1 MEKKNILIILGS
13 LIAILSFIL
22 IFTGF
27 NKSEE
32 VKYYVVSFDSN
43 GGTFVSAKAVKENDK
58 VVKPEKPTKEGYT
71 FVEWLLE
78 DKVYDFNSVVTSD
91 IVLKAKWEE
100 FTEVEESFVVK
111 FNTDGGTKIEDQTV
125 NKGAKVEKPITPTK
139 EGHVFKEWILN
150 NKAYDFNLVV
160 EKDIELKAVWEKE
173 EQKQDVK
180 SYTVTFDAKGG
191 SSVKSQTVKEGNKV
205 SKPSNP
211 TRSGYTFEGWTLNGN
226 SYNFNTKVTKNIT
239 LVASWKKVEE
249 VKPEVKSYTVT
260 FDSKGG
266 SSVKSQ
272 TVEEGKAATKPS
284 DPTRSGYTF
293 GGWTLNGSAYDFNT
307 KVTKNITLVA
317 NWKEIEKPVVK
328 NYTIK
333 VSMVDSYSPDRILS
347 VYENG
352 SKIGF
357 KSISYTDGTY
367 LCSGS
372 NSTVSVGD
380 ITGETR
386 FKVILN
392 DGTEVTATVE

>member
-266 SSVKSQ
+266 SS
-272 TVEEGKAATKPS
+272 EKAKLLKRA
-284 DPTRSGYTF
+284 RLQQNQVIQQEVGIH
-293 GGWTLNGSAYDFNT
+293 L
-307 KVTKNITLVA
+307 
-317 NWKEIEKPVVK
+317 E
-328 NYTIK
+328 
-333 VSMVDSYSPDRILS
+333 
-347 VYENG
+347 
-352 SKIGF
+352 
-357 KSISYTDGTY
+357 DGH
-367 LCSGS
+367 
-372 NSTVSVGD
+372 
-380 ITGETR
+380 
-386 FKVILN
+386 
-392 DGTEVTATVE
+392 